1 MGKNTGKCHPR
12 DMERLIH
19 FHESVV
25 QYDKFVD
32 NIPLEHE
39 SGITDDPNDPGF
51 LKYCL
56 RASLLRKY
64 WAPSDELAIDKV
76 IESMRTFLDGSHPTD
91 TKRND
96 DLNAISTNFTHLY
109 RNKKEESE
117 GEKKSNPDQSS
128 FKKNNIPMI
137 NEEQLTT
144 HELAVEYTYGMVM
157 HGDYQKWVNARSS
170 GFLTTI
176 SITMEVSQLEG
187 FVHAV
192 YQILEGMQNDGTLN
206 PDFSRIKQN
215 SPKERRVSFW
225 PSLLFTTRPTNHE

>member
-1 MGKNTGKCHPR
+1 MGKDTGKSHPR

-25 QYDKFVD
+25 QYDEFVA
-32 NIPLEHE
+32 NIPLTHK
-39 SGITDDPNDPGF
+39 GGMTDAPNDPGF

-76 IESMRTFLDGSHPTD
+76 IKSMRMILDGSHPTD
-91 TKRND
+91 TKRNNALD
-96 DLNAISTNFTHLY
+96 AISTNFTNLY
-109 RNKKEESE
+109 PNKKEESE
-117 GEKKSNPDQSS
+117 GEKTRNPAQSS
-128 FKKNNIPMI
+128 SKEDNMPTA

-144 HELAVEYTYGMVM
+144 HKIAVEYIYGMVM

-176 SITMEVSQLEG
+176 SISMEVSQLEG
-187 FVHAV
+187 FVHAIH
-192 YQILEGMQNDGTLN
+192 QILEGMRDDGTLD
-206 PDFSRIKQN
+206 PDFSRIEQN
-215 SPKERRVSFW
+215 SPKKRMLSI
-225 PSLLFTTRPTNHE
+225 